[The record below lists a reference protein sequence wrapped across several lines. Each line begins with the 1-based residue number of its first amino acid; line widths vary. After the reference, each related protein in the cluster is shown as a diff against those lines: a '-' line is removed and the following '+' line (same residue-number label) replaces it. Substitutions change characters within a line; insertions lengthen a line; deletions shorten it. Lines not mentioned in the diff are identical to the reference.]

1 MSLSLI
7 LKQKSWRLTW
17 SNSKDHRKNIFK
29 RGEEEEREKSLQ
41 ICRDSCGVH
50 RYVFSQKNQNSTQ

>member
-17 SNSKDHRKNIFK
+17 SNSKDHRKNILK
-29 RGEEEEREKSLQ
+29 KERGEEREKSLQ

-50 RYVFSQKNQNSTQ
+50 RYVFSFNTQ